1 MDIKIRDERVTRT
14 KLTRVRNISRTKL
27 MKEMGRNSRKYRTAI
42 RGLRQAAWDIKN
54 NYKIL
59 YENKL
64 EHLRLKFRKTEA
76 EKLDK
81 IPKEMEEYFELSIFD
96 REKFDRLE
104 ASSYEVTCVGDVT
117 LSNEEKSVLKL
128 HPKFSIIETLQE
140 NTIEFEQELS
150 YAKLRITINKEIQ
163 ENEELE
169 SNDDP
174 SKTPEEEEAA
184 LEDEARSRLTFDPQT
199 KVYNDR
205 KRRVTDLEEC
215 SRVTLPKPLPTKHET
230 LIEMRRSIHTTI
242 YKDHRR
248 LKCNKKGEQESNLN
262 EEQQQGLKS
271 LLTRIKN
278 KEIVVLK
285 TDKSGKLCVATMEE
299 YVKMGQKHTRK
310 DRIVYRRE
318 IQEI

>member
-1 MDIKIRDERVTRT
+1 MITIIEIIHHQILHSDKTSNLVMEGMDLSVMKETWEELAATEMRLQLMSELVKYGVGLADVENFNIDLKSNLKNLPDDKVQEKQDERFVKAAMDIKIRDERVTRT

-163 ENEELE
+163 ENEDFE
-169 SNDDP
+169 SNDEP

-184 LEDEARSRLTFDPQT
+184 LEDEARSRLTFDPLT

-205 KRRVTDLEEC
+205 KQPC
-215 SRVTLPKPLPTKHET
+215 H
-230 LIEMRRSIHTTI
+230 
-242 YKDHRR
+242 
-248 LKCNKKGEQESNLN
+248 
-262 EEQQQGLKS
+262 
-271 LLTRIKN
+271 
-278 KEIVVLK
+278 
-285 TDKSGKLCVATMEE
+285 
-299 YVKMGQKHTRK
+299 
-310 DRIVYRRE
+310 
-318 IQEI
+318 